1 MNCRHVAVVGG
12 VAANTSLR
20 KNIRTTAKVKGL
32 TVHIPPLNLC
42 GDNAAMIAAAGYH
55 HLIQGHTSHLDSD
68 VYSRIKS

>member
-1 MNCRHVAVVGG
+1 MDCRHVAVVGG

-20 KNIRTTAKVKGL
+20 EKVKTTAKRKGMS
-32 TVHIPPLNLC
+32 VHIPPLSLC

-55 HLIQGHTSHLDSD
+55 HLVQGQTSHLDSD